1 MMQKKKTSLPFQ
13 WLPYN
18 PRDHQSPL
26 QKLER
31 GVDQFQKKKNQKDI
45 GVHTKETKISEIK
58 LI

>member
-31 GVDQFQKKKNQKDI
+31 GVDQFQKKK
-45 GVHTKETKISEIK
+45 IK
-58 LI
+58 KTLVYIPKRPKYPRSS